1 MKLLFENWRN
11 HLNEGVEEK
20 YEKFFKPKGWY
31 FESEMELGEGA
42 FGKVYRAENKETGQR
57 AAIKVLPF
65 GLDLGKEEL
74 AAELENYEFIK
85 NSRNSF
91 PKEVA
96 RHFPEVYETGRIASK
111 IGYVIMELLEPMPT
125 DVKNALF
132 ATSGDLEGRPV
143 KTKRILADPETLN
156 QIIDLVV
163 SDSFFHSH
171 VYDKLRKLTKREGVD
186 SHAEADEAA
195 KESFR
200 IYMTTGDTPILPGF
214 ISGGGNLFSIYFKEE
229 KEKRLA
235 SIILDSMLKMFSR
248 VYENFDEAITGA
260 LNDEGQ
266 RIGRNWHTNF
276 LRSFGNTTSQQL
288 KGELGRSVIPTK
300 MSDRSQYDVRKT
312 AFPEA
317 ESLFNAME
325 KVHGEQFEPVDVHGR
340 NVMVR
345 QGTGELVIVD
355 LGLFDLMR
363 TDDENN
369 KSKT

>member
-1 MKLLFENWRN
+1 MKLLFENWRK

-31 FESEMELGEGA
+31 FESEIELGEGA
-42 FGKVYRAENKETGQR
+42 FGKVYRATNKETGQR
-57 AAIKVLPF
+57 AAIKMLPF

-96 RHFPEVYETGRIASK
+96 RHFPEVYETGKINSK

-125 DVKNALF
+125 DVKNSLF
-132 ATSGDLEGRPV
+132 ATSGDIVGRAV
-143 KTKRILADPETLN
+143 KTKRILADPETLS
-156 QIIDLVV
+156 QIFDLVI

-171 VYDKLRKLTKREGVD
+171 VYNKLSKLTKREGAQTHTEV
-186 SHAEADEAA
+186 EETA
-195 KESFR
+195 KEAFR
-200 IYMTTGDTPILPGF
+200 IYMTTKETPVLPGF
-214 ISGGGNLFSIYFKEE
+214 RRHTSNAALFGVFFKSDE
-229 KEKRLA
+229 EKRLA
-235 SIILDSMLKMFSR
+235 TVILDSMLNMFSR
-248 VYENFDEAITGA
+248 IYENFDEAITGA
-260 LNDEGQ
+260 LNDDGQ
-266 RIGRNWHTNF
+266 KIGRNWHMDF
-276 LRSFGNTTSQQL
+276 LRSFGNNVSQQL
-288 KGELGRSVIPTK
+288 KGQLAKAVIPTK

-317 ESLFNAME
+317 ESLFNAMAY
-325 KVHGEQFEPVDVHGR
+325 VHGEQFEPADVHGR

-345 QGTGELVIVD
+345 QGTNELVIVD

-363 TDDENN
+363 EG
-369 KSKT
+369 